1 MTRMNDRPPSDRE
14 DRRLRRQIAAME
26 RLVPQLRGPM
36 HSILRGRLSY
46 VRIPLGLLL
55 IAGGFVGFLPVLGFW
70 MIPLGLLVL
79 AVDIPLLRPWVSA
92 SVVRSR
98 RWLRRRRGR
107 GNGKT

>member
-1 MTRMNDRPPSDRE
+1 MEHPPPSDRE

-36 HSILRGRLSY
+36 HAILRGRLSY

-55 IAGGFVGFLPVLGFW
+55 IAGGSVGFLPVLGFW

-79 AVDIPLLRPWVSA
+79 AIDIPFLRPWVSA
-92 SVVRSR
+92 AVVRAR
-98 RWLRRRRGR
+98 RWLRRRRAR
-107 GNGKT
+107 GNGGA